1 MFKLGHFW
9 KYISTKDKGGIKGN
23 LFTAF
28 QETCN
33 NFMVPLT

>member
-1 MFKLGHFW
+1 MLKLGHFGI
-9 KYISTKDKGGIKGN
+9 YINTKDKGGIKGN
-23 LFTAF
+23 LFTVF